1 MTFCLF
7 QKHNSKSS
15 LSLQAKGCSYD
26 CQYKQKKKIP
36 QKTPNLTYQSLGD
49 VYFATA
55 MMLILYFISER
66 DNLNH
71 SRPCHFNAVLVFQ
84 PSIL

>member
-1 MTFCLF
+1 MIVNT
-7 QKHNSKSS
+7 SKR
-15 LSLQAKGCSYD
+15 
-26 CQYKQKKKIP
+26 KKFHKKYP
-36 QKTPNLTYQSLGD
+36 PNLTYQSLGD

-55 MMLILYFISER
+55 MMLILCFISER

>member
-1 MTFCLF
+1 MSK
-7 QKHNSKSS
+7 QEKEKNST
-15 LSLQAKGCSYD
+15 
-26 CQYKQKKKIP
+26 KKN
-36 QKTPNLTYQSLGD
+36 PNLTYQSLGD

-84 PSIL
+84 PSMYYRIVEIVCSLSIIRQVRLGVE

>member
-1 MTFCLF
+1 MIVNT
-7 QKHNSKSS
+7 SKR
-15 LSLQAKGCSYD
+15 
-26 CQYKQKKKIP
+26 KKFHK
-36 QKTPNLTYQSLGD
+36 KNPNLTYQSLGD

-84 PSIL
+84 PSMYYRIVEIVCSLSIIRQVRLGVE